1 MKRLQLQFCSCA
13 VLALMLF
20 VCTSQ
25 VQAVTAQEIV
35 DSVIDELDNASD
47 YQATVDVDFDDVS
60 RNDMSDGEVKIK
72 RTGSHP
78 KVRFEDGSP
87 YTWNYIT
94 DGTTGY
100 NYVISGTTYYH
111 TMSQGD
117 NWIRDNHGSDLCDME
132 YFLGTESWTK
142 AASTDSINSTECY
155 KVYTTKGHSNYEV
168 WIDTYSMEKVIRVRT
183 TDENDDLQWQVDY
196 SQYTDVENTAQLPA
210 RIVIRHYD
218 NETEDYKA
226 TCDFSSIDINGN
238 ISDSYFTVLKN

>member
-1 MKRLQLQFCSCA
+1 MKRLQLQFCTCA

-20 VCTSQ
+20 VGTSQ

-47 YQATVDVDFDDVS
+47 YKATADVDFDDVS
-60 RNDMSDGEVKIK
+60 WDDMSDGDVKMK
-72 RTGSHP
+72 RRNGHP
-78 KVRFEDGSP
+78 KVRFVDGSP
-87 YTWNYIT
+87 YTWTYRTN
-94 DGTTGY
+94 GTTGY

-117 NWIRDNHGSDLCDME
+117 NWIRDNHGSDLFDME
-132 YFLGTESWTK
+132 YFLDTESWTK
-142 AASTDSINSTECY
+142 ADSNETINSIECY
-155 KVYTTKGHSNYEV
+155 KVYTTKDDSNYEV
-168 WIDTYSMEKVIRVRT
+168 WIDTATMEKVIRVRT

-196 SQYTDVENTAQLPA
+196 SQYSDVENTAQLPA

-226 TCDFSSIDINGN
+226 TCDFSSIDINSN